1 MMKLNQTTA
10 DRESIKPGKNIYQFQ
25 VWLDIIFWIK
35 AENTYFVCNVY
46 NVLLE
51 NLACSYSKSSSRLA
65 LCIDWLSKQCFGHIR
80 WEQVTLRWEDDCPIC
95 TLEHA

>member
-1 MMKLNQTTA
+1 MLMMKLNQATA
-10 DRESIKPGKNIYQFQ
+10 DRDSIKPGTNIYQLQ

-51 NLACSYSKSSSRLA
+51 HLARSYSKSSSQLA
-65 LCIDWLSKQCFGHIR
+65 LCIDCLLTCS
-80 WEQVTLRWEDDCPIC
+80 
-95 TLEHA
+95 